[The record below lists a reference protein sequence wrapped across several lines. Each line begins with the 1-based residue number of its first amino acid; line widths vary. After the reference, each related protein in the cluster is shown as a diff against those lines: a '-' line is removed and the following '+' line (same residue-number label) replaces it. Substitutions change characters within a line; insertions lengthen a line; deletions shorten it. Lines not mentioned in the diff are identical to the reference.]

1 MKIERAYKKLLI
13 ENPFYGLFLLGLS
26 KVIDKSV
33 DTACVRKKGINC
45 EIVINPEYWETQ
57 DDVQQMNLLQHEVY
71 HIVFQHI
78 FLWNSFSNK
87 DILGLATDCEVNS
100 YLSNL
105 DDSWITAKLWNL
117 PDKKGTKFYY
127 KNILKQTSSQSRQQ
141 QSQNSQV
148 GSNSNQKES
157 SNSNT
162 SQDNRELK
170 TKDDHSQWIK
180 DFKECSDVEKQLIQN
195 QIKSQIKTA
204 AEQTIRMRGTI
215 PAEMKEIV
223 DELFKPKPRIFDWKA
238 YFRRMLGSIYDI
250 NIKKTRR
257 KESIRFSGAAGI
269 KHKKKISI
277 LVAVDTSGSV
287 SNQELIDFFSE
298 ITYIYKAG
306 ARITILECD
315 AEITANYEYTG
326 KWTGEVHGR
335 GGTNFQPVIDYYRK
349 NMKDYAALVYF
360 TDGEC
365 FIPENVPRDTIWVIT
380 SAGDHNKEY
389 PGKTL
394 FIPSKDGY

>member
-26 KVIDKSV
+26 KVVDKSV
-33 DTACVRKKGINC
+33 ETACVRKRGINC
-45 EIVINPEYWETQ
+45 ELVINPDYWNSQ

-71 HIVFQHI
+71 HIVFQHM
-78 FLWNSFSNK
+78 FLWDSFPNK

-105 DDSWITAKLWNL
+105 DDSWVVPSIWNL
-117 PDKKGTKFYY
+117 PEKKGTKFYY
-127 KNILKQTSSQSRQQ
+127 EEILKQVPPQQKHQQPGEDTRDSQG
-141 QSQNSQV
+141 N
-148 GSNSNQKES
+148 
-157 SNSNT
+157 
-162 SQDNRELK
+162 DNGMPQ
-170 TKDDHSQWIK
+170 TKDDHSQWGK
-180 DFKECSDVEKQLIQN
+180 DFQECSEAEKQLIQN
-195 QIKSQIKTA
+195 QIKGQIKTA
-204 AEQTIRMRGTI
+204 AEQTIKMRGTI
-215 PAEMKEIV
+215 PAELQEII
-223 DELFKPKPRIFDWKA
+223 DEILKVKPRIFDWKA
-238 YFRRMLGSIYDI
+238 YFRRMLGSIYDV

-257 KESIRFSGAAGI
+257 KESIRFPGAAGI
-269 KHKKKISI
+269 KHKKKVSI
-277 LVAVDTSGSV
+277 LVAIDTSSSV

-315 AEITANYEYTG
+315 AKITANYEYTG

-335 GGTNFQPVIDYYRK
+335 GGTDFQPVIDYYRK

-365 FIPENVPRDTIWVIT
+365 LIPENVPRDTIWVIT
-380 SAGDHNKEY
+380 SAGDHYKEY
-389 PGKTL
+389 PGRTL
-394 FIPSKDGY
+394 FIPKTNVD